1 MISQSDI
8 IMIALAF
15 AIGYI
20 DDVTG
25 PQPYHYKNKVVIVDK
40 KYQCPK
46 YCGVNHN
53 HSVYFEG
60 ETDGMVVDKSE
71 LGKRYKEKKSKRKK

>member
-1 MISQSDI
+1 MLI
-8 IMIALAF
+8 IAV

-25 PQPYHYKNKVVIVDK
+25 PQSYHYEHEIVIVDK
-40 KYQCPK
+40 KYQCPT

-60 ETDGMVVDKSE
+60 ESIGMIIDE
-71 LGKRYKEKKSKRKK
+71 NQLGKRFKEKKIRKK